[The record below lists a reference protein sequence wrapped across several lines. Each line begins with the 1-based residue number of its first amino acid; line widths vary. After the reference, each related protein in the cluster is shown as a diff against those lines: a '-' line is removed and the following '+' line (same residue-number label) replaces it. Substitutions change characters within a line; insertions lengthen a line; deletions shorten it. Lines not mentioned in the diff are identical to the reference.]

1 MNQIRVLITAFVR
14 VYKYVNKYLNKYLNN
29 TYLKNSLRTSYH
41 LITKGI
47 NPLQSN
53 ALPNELSRDI
63 ATGCFDHLVMIET
76 TRRY

>member
-1 MNQIRVLITAFVR
+1 MNLIRVLIIVFVR
-14 VYKYVNKYLNKYLNN
+14 LYKYVNKYLNN
-29 TYLKNSLRTSYH
+29 TYLKISLRTSYH

-53 ALPNELSRDI
+53 ALPNELSRDV